1 MAKKTEIISKWS
13 DKIHR
18 ATLNN
23 FIDADKTPTKKYLD
37 YLCKTWY
44 NSRSLANA
52 SVNKPQNS
60 NNLIK
65 NVLLFDS
72 LLPYIENKD
81 IYSPQYFYYNDLIT
95 VVEKAQELKDEN
107 EFKREDHIDVII
119 ENDDVILLRP
129 KTYKG
134 SLKYGSGTRW
144 CTASKHSGVTFN
156 NYYRNGWLFYLI
168 RKKPTNSDW
177 DKVAFYIRSS
187 GHGPVVNGVDTYCSK
202 DVQHTS
208 NGILNG
214 DWNLIDLMNF
224 HNLVRSVAVTE
235 WRSRTA
241 SKRVKEFKTKLDKL
255 NIDRVLEELVLVQN
269 GVGSEYQELI
279 DGFKQSVEKFQQ
291 KITLTE

>member
-18 ATLNN
+18 GTLNN
-23 FIDADKTPTKKYLD
+23 FIDADKSPTKKYLD

-44 NSRSLANA
+44 NSRSLANG

-81 IYSPQYFYYNDLIT
+81 IYSPQYFYYNDLKT
-95 VVEKAQELKDEN
+95 VVEKAQEFKDEN
-107 EFKREDHIDVII
+107 EFKREEHIDVIF
-119 ENDDVILLRP
+119 ENDDILFLRP

-144 CTASKHSGVTFN
+144 CTASKHSAVTYN

-187 GHGPVVNGVDTYCSK
+187 GHGPALNVVETYCGK

-208 NGILNG
+208 NSLLNG
-214 DWNLIDLMNF
+214 DWNIIDLMNF
-224 HNLVRSVAVTE
+224 HNLVRSIAVTE

-241 SKRVKEFKTKLDKL
+241 SKRVKEFQSKLNNL
-255 NIDRVLEELVLVQN
+255 NIDRVLEELVMVQK
-269 GVGSEYQELI
+269 GVGSEYRELI
-279 DGFKQSVEKFQQ
+279 DGFKRSVENFQQ

>member
-23 FIDADKTPTKKYLD
+23 FIEADKTPTKKYLD
-37 YLCKTWY
+37 YLCKIWY
-44 NSRSLANA
+44 HSRSLSNG
-52 SVNKPQNS
+52 SVNKPLTSNS
-60 NNLIK
+60 LIK
-65 NVLLFDS
+65 NVLLFDN
-72 LLPYIENKD
+72 LLAYIQNKD
-81 IYSPQYFYYNDLIT
+81 IYSPQYSTYKELKT
-95 VVEKAQELKDEN
+95 VVENAQTLKDEN
-107 EFKREDHIDVII
+107 EFKREEHIDVIL
-119 ENDDVILLRP
+119 ENDDILLLRP

-144 CTASKHSGVTFN
+144 CTASKHSAVTYN

-177 DKVAFYIRSS
+177 DKVAFYIRSA
-187 GHGPVVNGVDTYCSK
+187 GHGPAMNMVDTYCAK

-208 NGILNG
+208 NGLLNA
-214 DWNLIDLMNF
+214 DWNIIDLMNF

-241 SKRVKEFKTKLDKL
+241 SKRVKEFQNKLDSL
-255 NIDRVLEELVLVQN
+255 NIDRVLEELVMVQK

-279 DGFKQSVEKFQQ
+279 DGFKRSVENFQQ

>member
-37 YLCKTWY
+37 YLCKIWY
-44 NSRSLANA
+44 NSRSLSNG
-52 SVNKPQNS
+52 SVNKPLTS
-60 NNLIK
+60 SSLIK
-65 NVLLFDS
+65 YVLLFDN
-72 LLPYIENKD
+72 LLPYIQNKD
-81 IYSPQYFYYNDLIT
+81 IYSPQYSTYKELKT
-95 VVEKAQELKDEN
+95 VVENAQELKDEN
-107 EFKREDHIDVII
+107 EFKREEHIDVIL
-119 ENDDVILLRP
+119 ENDDILLLRP

-144 CTASKHSGVTFN
+144 CTASKHSAVTYN

-177 DKVAFYIRSS
+177 DKVAFYIRSI
-187 GHGPVVNGVDTYCSK
+187 GHGPALNVVETYCGK

-208 NGILNG
+208 NSLLNG
-214 DWNLIDLMNF
+214 DWNIIDLMNF
-224 HNLVRSVAVTE
+224 HNLVRSIAVTE

-241 SKRVKEFKTKLDKL
+241 SKRVKEFQSKLTNL
-255 NIDRVLEELVLVQN
+255 NIDRVLEELVMVQK
-269 GVGSEYQELI
+269 GVGSEYRELI
-279 DGFKQSVEKFQQ
+279 DGFKRSVENFQQ